1 MTEPVKGDS
10 LLLSDPRTHGRAD
23 GRGRR
28 ADEQH
33 AMEKD
38 NESTD
43 RQTDRQLDLL
53 SPNIFKVGET
63 AGIFIVR
70 QLASRPADGRLAAP
84 CALFDTYLWPASAAS
99 GISWPSILS

>member
-1 MTEPVKGDS
+1 MNELQEHVRVRAPDQARERERERGRRKEGASNRRQSAACKVANHGARERELVTEPVKGDS

-23 GRGRR
+23 GRR

-43 RQTDRQLDLL
+43 RL
-53 SPNIFKVGET
+53 T
-63 AGIFIVR
+63 AG
-70 QLASRPADGRLAAP
+70 
-84 CALFDTYLWPASAAS
+84 SAFS
-99 GISWPSILS
+99 KHF